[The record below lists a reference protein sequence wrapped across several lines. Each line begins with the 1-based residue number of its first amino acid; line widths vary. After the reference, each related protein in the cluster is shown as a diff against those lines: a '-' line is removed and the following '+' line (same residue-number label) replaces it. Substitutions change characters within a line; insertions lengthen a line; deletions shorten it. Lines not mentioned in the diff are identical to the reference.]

1 MSIHHSEQEL
11 QRRQKL
17 VDLRALGIDPYPAE
31 EFKVNVTALDI
42 KENYDR
48 DKLNYKDISIAVE
61 YFSRA
66 LKQLDKTGWLQG
78 VA

>member
-17 VDLRALGIDPYPAE
+17 VDLRALVIDPYPAE

-48 DKLNYKDISIAVE
+48 DKLNYKDISFKHNDI
-61 YFSRA
+61 
-66 LKQLDKTGWLQG
+66 
-78 VA
+78 